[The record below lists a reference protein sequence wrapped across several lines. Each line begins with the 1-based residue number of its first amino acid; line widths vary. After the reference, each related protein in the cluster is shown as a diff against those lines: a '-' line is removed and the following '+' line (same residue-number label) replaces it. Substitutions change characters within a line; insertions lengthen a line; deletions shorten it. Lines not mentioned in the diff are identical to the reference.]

1 MEDMHGSLGVNRKTT
16 KEIAALI
23 DEIGAMQPEVEAKQK
38 MIKNLQNELVP
49 YTDNMKA
56 LTILVSAI
64 EERDPDEIFDQEGAL
79 FVATVGRKVTVR
91 TVSDPEL
98 AIKLLNKAEKAS
110 RGRSSACRS
119 ASWTRI

>member
-1 MEDMHGSLGVNRKTT
+1 
-16 KEIAALI
+16 
-23 DEIGAMQPEVEAKQK
+23 
-38 MIKNLQNELVP
+38 
-49 YTDNMKA
+49 MKA